1 MTAVEILS
9 HEARRRSAAIEA
21 AEVRAAELDALHA
34 DRPTA
39 ELIDLVVHRLFPGKI
54 AVVSSFG
61 AESAVLL
68 DLVADVSKSVPIL
81 FVDTEHLFEE
91 TLLHR
96 DRLVERLGFT
106 DVRTIRP
113 NPADVAARDPERWLW
128 NDDPDACCAL
138 RKVAPLAAAIE
149 EFDAWISGRKRFQA
163 ATRAA
168 IPTFE
173 ADGRRLKINPLAA
186 WDPQALADRAAARG
200 LPAHPLVEKGF
211 PSIGCLPCTSR
222 VAPGEDP
229 RAGRWRGKGK
239 TECGIHL
246 GLDARAAPTDAP
258 IPGKGD

>member
-1 MTAVEILS
+1 MTALELPS
-9 HEARRRSAAIEA
+9 REAARRLAAAETAEARAAALEA
-21 AEVRAAELDALHA
+21 SHAAAPTLD
-34 DRPTA
+34 
-39 ELIDLVVHRLFPGKI
+39 LIDLAVHRLFPTEI

-68 DLVADVSKSVPIL
+68 DLVAEVSTAVPIL
-81 FVDTEHLFEE
+81 FVDTDRLFEE
-91 TLLHR
+91 TLRHR

-113 NPADVAARDPERWLW
+113 DPVEAAAKDPDGWLW
-128 NDDPDACCAL
+128 QTDPDACCAL
-138 RKVAPLAAAIE
+138 RKVAPLARAIAP
-149 EFDAWISGRKRFQA
+149 FSAWISGRKRFQA

-173 ADGRRLKINPLAA
+173 ADGARVKINPLAA
-186 WDPQALADRAAARG
+186 WEPSALAERATARG
-200 LPAHPLVEKGF
+200 LPAHPLVEQGF

-229 RAGRWRGKGK
+229 RAGRWRGRAK

-246 GLDARAAPTDAP
+246 GLAAAPSEGA
-258 IPGKGD
+258 

>member
-1 MTAVEILS
+1 MTALDLPS
-9 HEARRRSAAIEA
+9 REATRRLVATET
-21 AEVRAAELDALHA
+21 AETRAADLEVAHA
-34 DRPTA
+34 GLPTTD
-39 ELIDLVVHRLFPGKI
+39 LIDLVVHRLFPGRV

-68 DLVADVSKSVPIL
+68 DLVAEVSTAVPIL
-81 FVDTEHLFEE
+81 FVDTEKLFEE
-91 TLLHR
+91 TLAHR

-113 NPADVAARDPERWLW
+113 DPVEAATTDPDGWLW
-128 NDDPDACCAL
+128 QKDPDACCAL
-138 RKVAPLAAAIE
+138 RKVAPLARAIAPFE
-149 EFDAWISGRKRFQA
+149 AWISGRKRFQA
-163 ATRAA
+163 TTRAA

-173 ADGRRLKINPLAA
+173 ADGARLKVNPLAA
-186 WDPQALADRAAARG
+186 WAPAALAERAATRG

-229 RAGRWRGKGK
+229 RAGRWRGRAK

-246 GLDARAAPTDAP
+246 GLSAATTD
-258 IPGKGD
+258 GDRDHE